1 MAPSIQA
8 PPVQPPNGAA
18 RPVAPSHLLPEFSMK
33 DKVVVVS
40 GGGRGLGLV
49 QAEALIEAGAVVH
62 CIDILPDP
70 STDPTSEFAVVAA
83 RAKKELN
90 SHLTYHRVDVTEE
103 PQVTE
108 VFEKVAEKEGRLD
121 GCLVAAGI
129 NYESPA
135 LEYSPEQVDRMLRIN
150 VKGAFLT
157 AQGAARI
164 MVRFGTPGSICLIAS
179 MSGTIANRGM
189 FASLYNTSKAG
200 VMQMA
205 RSLAAE
211 WGVHGI
217 RVNTLSPGYCT
228 TQMLLNLFEQYP
240 ERKAQWPSE
249 NMLQRFSEPKEYRG
263 AALFLLSDASSF
275 MTGSDLRIDGGHA
288 AW

>member
-1 MAPSIQA
+1 
-8 PPVQPPNGAA
+8 
-18 RPVAPSHLLPEFSMK
+18 MK

-49 QAEALIEAGAVVH
+49 QAEALIEAGAVGKLHAISVCGGFLLRDTPKPVH

-70 STDPTSEFAVVAA
+70 SLDPTSEFAVVAA

-103 PQVTE
+103 PQVSE
-108 VFEKVAEKEGRLD
+108 VFEKVAAKEGRLD

-189 FASLYNTSKAG
+189 FAS
-200 VMQMA
+200 
-205 RSLAAE
+205 
-211 WGVHGI
+211 
-217 RVNTLSPGYCT
+217 
-228 TQMLLNLFEQYP
+228 
-240 ERKAQWPSE
+240 
-249 NMLQRFSEPKEYRG
+249 
-263 AALFLLSDASSF
+263 
-275 MTGSDLRIDGGHA
+275 
-288 AW
+288 